1 MWGSSKH
8 TCVQTLIPLFV
19 VEFPA
24 ANSGSS
30 PFRRQIRR
38 TDLPNSSTNQNRE
51 NTSPPRLHHH
61 RPQPNPQEGWIEFF
75 LIGKRVSWEGWKTC
89 LGRWMLSIIGVR
101 YLLTPHV
108 GAETGDVSWREGVVE
123 TDADAM
129 FFGCRIRLFRIYL
142 VLYCILPR
150 HTLRVRVCPQA
161 RRKVKR
167 TREND

>member
-1 MWGSSKH
+1 MRANFNS
-8 TCVQTLIPLFV
+8 PLG

-30 PFRRQIRR
+30 PSPQTNRPPQFVHQPKIGKTQVHPAYINPRR
-38 TDLPNSSTNQNRE
+38 
-51 NTSPPRLHHH
+51 
-61 RPQPNPQEGWIEFF
+61 NPQKGWIELF

-101 YLLTPHV
+101 YLITPHV
-108 GAETGDVSWREGVVE
+108 GAENGDVSWREGVVE

-150 HTLRVRVCPQA
+150 HTLRVRVCLQA
-161 RRKVKR
+161 RKKVKR